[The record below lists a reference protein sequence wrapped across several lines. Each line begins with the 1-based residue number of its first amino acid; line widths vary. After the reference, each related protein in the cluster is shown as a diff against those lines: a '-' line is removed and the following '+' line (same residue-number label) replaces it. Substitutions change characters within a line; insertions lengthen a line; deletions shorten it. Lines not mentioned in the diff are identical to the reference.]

1 MQWIKKENVTQVMNW
16 KDHLE
21 SYWNIFQNPR
31 ATVDDGILVNSGNYN
46 LLTSL
51 EARKVLTQKAEIEGF
66 GHKKVNYK
74 LRDWLFSRQRYW
86 GEPIPLI
93 HISNEDFDTLPCI
106 SDISEAIDPNLAY
119 IFDKKGTEK
128 RCKNCKCEEGCTK
141 LIIG

>member
-46 LLTSL
+46 LLTSP

-66 GHKKVNYK
+66 GYKKVNYK

-86 GEPIPLI
+86 GEPSPLI
-93 HISNEDFDTLPCI
+93 HISNEDFYTLPCI
-106 SDISEAIDPNLAY
+106 SDIS
-119 IFDKKGTEK
+119 
-128 RCKNCKCEEGCTK
+128 
-141 LIIG
+141 